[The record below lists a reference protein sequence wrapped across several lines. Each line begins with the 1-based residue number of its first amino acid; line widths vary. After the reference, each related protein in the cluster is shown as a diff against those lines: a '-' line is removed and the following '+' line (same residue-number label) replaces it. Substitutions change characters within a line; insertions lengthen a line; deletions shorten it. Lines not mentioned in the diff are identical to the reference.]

1 MIDSDDTGSHRNG
14 DPRHTYSGLQI
25 VFLVLGA
32 ALIIGAT
39 VFTSTRLNDRNV
51 FTVLVPS
58 VVVGL
63 GLIVLGVLRRGN
75 RPSGAGDGDHF

>member
-1 MIDSDDTGSHRNG
+1 MTDSDDTRSHSNNN
-14 DPRHTYSGLQI
+14 PKHIFSGLQI
-25 VFLVLGA
+25 VFLILGA

-39 VFTSTRLNDRNV
+39 VFTSTRLNDRTV

-63 GLIVLGVLRRGN
+63 GLIALGVLGRGN
-75 RPSGAGDGDHF
+75 RHSGTGGSDYF